1 MTANAKLAWSVFA
14 SKAQRNTAVGGLA
27 LTAVF
32 VYHYELLQQPG
43 AVDKRRNIVSLILGI
58 GSRGGFSAVGFG

>member
-32 VYHYELLQQPG
+32 VYHCV
-43 AVDKRRNIVSLILGI
+43 VDKRRIIVSLILGI